1 MAQSTEGSEES
12 QSGTADGK
20 LTEKAETAC
29 TALIG
34 TTDQKAVSSDAWRST
49 LPEAA
54 ALQQLGTKRGS
65 QGPALC
71 C

>member
-12 QSGTADGK
+12 QPDSADGK

-34 TTDQKAVSSDAWRST
+34 TTD
-49 LPEAA
+49 
-54 ALQQLGTKRGS
+54 
-65 QGPALC
+65 
-71 C
+71 